1 MILVTGANG
10 QMGRSLRKIL
20 PQDKVIYTDLAE
32 LDISVYDGV
41 EKIIRENGVSTVIN
55 APAEYFQKGKKG

>member
-55 APAEYFQKGKKG
+55 AA